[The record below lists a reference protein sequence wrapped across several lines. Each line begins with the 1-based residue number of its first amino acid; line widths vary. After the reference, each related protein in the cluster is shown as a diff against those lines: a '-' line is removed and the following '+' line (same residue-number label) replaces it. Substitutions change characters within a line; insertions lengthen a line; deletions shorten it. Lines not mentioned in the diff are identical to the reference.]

1 MPTRISNREMTVKN
15 MLKVRR
21 SYTGF
26 SLGETL
32 IAVAILVIITA
43 ASLPAAVHVYRNAV
57 DAANAQV
64 LLSTTVNALRD
75 ELSTAWDVK
84 KDSSDSKG
92 IIYKSSDTGSQ
103 SKITVGQDPDVD
115 SSQTIMLEEY
125 IQPEN
130 SDWLGSD
137 SIQNGKSRPLV
148 SRELR
153 RTTRDGNVFMTVTY
167 KEASYEDGYVSFT
180 GLQVERDGTAIA
192 KMPAPGLLI
201 RVMTAEVTDS

>member
-1 MPTRISNREMTVKN
+1 MSTRISNREMTVKN

-32 IAVAILVIITA
+32 IAIAILVIITA

-84 KDSSDSKG
+84 ADSTG
-92 IIYKSSDTGSQ
+92 ITYRSSDTGSQ
-103 SKITVGQDPDVD
+103 SKITVGQDPDVT

-125 IQPEN
+125 SKPEN
-130 SDWLGSD
+130 SDWLAGD
-137 SIQNGKSRPLV
+137 NIQNGKSRPLV
-148 SRELR
+148 SREMR
-153 RTTRDGNVFMTVTY
+153 RTTRDGQAFMTVTY
-167 KEASYEDGYVSFT
+167 SSASYEDGYVIFK
-180 GLQVERDGTAIA
+180 GLQVKRDSTVIA
-192 KMPAPGLLI
+192 KMSDPGLLI
-201 RVMTAEVTDS
+201 RVMTAEETGS